1 HALTLATRAQT
12 YYPLLA
18 VQSSLIH
25 KESRIWLLPNWHTQ
39 RFKPS
44 VFQSKDEPEGTG
56 KGKKM
61 MAPFWVDL

>member
-1 HALTLATRAQT
+1 MSTDEEDLADGN
-12 YYPLLA
+12 
-18 VQSSLIH
+18 LITPD
-25 KESRIWLLPNWHTQ
+25 LFDP
-39 RFKPS
+39 PS